1 MNGQAPGASIE
12 LTRDECLRLLRAC
25 SVGRV
30 AIASASGSVVVVPV
44 NYVVDDDVIVFR
56 SDPGEK
62 LGRLHERP
70 ASFQIDGIDDL
81 HHTGW
86 SVLVRGTAFRTT
98 AAEVQ
103 RLDIESWAAGD
114 KQYWV
119 RVVPGEITGR
129 RLVAPDLI
137 EGVVS

>member
-1 MNGQAPGASIE
+1 MNGQAPAASIE
-12 LTRDECLRLLRAC
+12 LTRDECLRLLRAFT
-25 SVGRV
+25 VGRV

-44 NYVVDDDVIVFR
+44 NYVVDGDVIVFR

-70 ASFQIDGIDDL
+70 ASFQIDWIDPF

-86 SVLVRGTAFRTT
+86 SVLVRGTAFRAT
-98 AAEVQ
+98 AAEVEH
-103 RLDIESWAAGD
+103 LDIRSWAAGD

>member
-1 MNGQAPGASIE
+1 MNGQAQAASIE
-12 LTRDECLRLLRAC
+12 LTRDECLRLLRVFT
-25 SVGRV
+25 VGRV

-44 NYVVDDDVIVFR
+44 NYIVDGDVIVFR

-70 ASFQIDGIDDL
+70 ASFEIDEIDPF

-86 SVLVRGTAFRTT
+86 SVLVRGTAFRAT
-98 AAEVQ
+98 AAEVEH
-103 RLDIESWAAGD
+103 LDIRSWAAGD
-114 KQYWV
+114 KPHWV
-119 RVVPGEITGR
+119 RVVPDEITGR